1 MALLKE
7 YMKVRAISTAKFV
20 FCQSTGGRDTS
31 LTRDCVRTICVEHM
45 ERAGIDT
52 GVYKAHSIR
61 HAAASALVKANIPL
75 DVILKLGRWKTLS
88 TFVKYYLRTDTVVNV
103 ARVLQNGNTVTEGL
117 GTTNTDMALLIKE
130 ASNTK
135 QFQVKNKGAST
146 YRGRGRPRLTDK
158 PFTKK
163 KKKKKKKKS
172 TLR

>member
-1 MALLKE
+1 
-7 YMKVRAISTAKFV
+7 MKVRAVSAAKFV
-20 FCQSTGGRDTS
+20 FCRSTGRRDTS
-31 LTRDCVRTICVEHM
+31 LTRDRVRTVCVEHM
-45 ERAGIDT
+45 ERAGINT
-52 GVYKAHSIR
+52 EVYKAHSIR

-103 ARVLQNGNTVTEGL
+103 AKVLQNGTTVTEGP

-130 ASNTK
+130 ASKTK
-135 QFQVKNKGAST
+135 QFQGKNKGAST

-163 KKKKKKKKS
+163 NQQSKKQGS
-172 TLR
+172 SGIR